1 MNSTTPHLSI
11 SHISVS
17 FLASVLVLNA
27 GLTHPG
33 KVLFFAILEILWNFA
48 YKSWKIFG
56 NVFCDVSISGQVDR
70 AYATEMVDSGSILGR
85 VKPKT
90 RKIGSQSFP
99 A

>member
-1 MNSTTPHLSI
+1 M
-11 SHISVS
+11 S
-17 FLASVLVLNA
+17 FLASVLVLNT
-27 GLTHPG
+27 GLTHPASLPVMNTGLSHPG
-33 KVLFFAILEILWNFA
+33 KVLVFAILEILWNFA

-56 NVFCDVSISGQVDR
+56 NVFCDVPISGQVDK
-70 AYATEMVDSGSILGR
+70 AYATEMVDSGSIPGR